1 MSDSPIAATT
11 QARIIRRRMLA
22 DGILGLTLERI
33 DGEPLA
39 AADAGAHIDLHLPN
53 GLVRQ
58 YSLSNAPTG
67 RTYELGV
74 LLDPGGR
81 GGSICV
87 HEDLHEGQV
96 LTIGA
101 PRNLFRLVAGA
112 RRSLL
117 VAGGIGITPIIS
129 MADTLHAAGKAFELH
144 YCCRSASRAA
154 YRDRL
159 GSAAYA
165 DHVRFYYDDAPQD
178 GRLDTDALL
187 ASPAKDLDLYVCGPG
202 GFMDH
207 VMGRA
212 RAAGWPESNI
222 HAERFSADVADR
234 AGDAFELVLAR
245 SGRVLRVATEQSVLD
260 VLREAGVQVPVS
272 CEQGICGT
280 CITRVLEG
288 QPEHRDVFLTED
300 ERACN
305 DRFTPCCSRARSARL
320 VVDL

>member
-1 MSDSPIAATT
+1 MSDSLIAATT

-67 RTYELGV
+67 RAYELGV

-87 HEDLHEGQV
+87 HEDLREGEV

-165 DHVRFYYDDAPQD
+165 DRVRFYYDDAPQD
-178 GRLDTDALL
+178 GRLIPMRCWHRPRKIWTFMSADPVASWTTSLAAPEPPAGRNQIFTQSGFLLTLEIAL
-187 ASPAKDLDLYVCGPG
+187 ATHSSWCWRAPAAPCGSP
-202 GFMDH
+202 
-207 VMGRA
+207 RN
-212 RAAGWPESNI
+212 S
-222 HAERFSADVADR
+222 RFST
-234 AGDAFELVLAR
+234 
-245 SGRVLRVATEQSVLD
+245 S
-260 VLREAGVQVPVS
+260 
-272 CEQGICGT
+272 
-280 CITRVLEG
+280 
-288 QPEHRDVFLTED
+288 
-300 ERACN
+300 
-305 DRFTPCCSRARSARL
+305 
-320 VVDL
+320 